1 MSLRIIYGRAGTG
14 KSEAIYQEIQE
25 KIQNHSKHPITI
37 ITPEQFSFTAEQ
49 KLLATSPS
57 HSVIQA
63 EVVTFARMAYRILNE
78 VGGKTKTHLSSS
90 GRAMLIDYI
99 LLTQKEKF
107 SFLGKSDEN
116 VEMMARQLTELKKHM
131 VTSEKLEE
139 VIANTQEEYL
149 KRKLQDITKLYESYI
164 EKIQSNYIDENDG
177 LTILATQLEEST
189 QFQNHDIYIDEF
201 GDEEINKGPKYFIL
215 TAIIV
220 EKTKDLEVSKVVDK
234 IKDKLY
240 IKNNNLLSYGLK
252 LVPSNSKATE
262 LYVLIKYLNK
272 EKSELSPD

>member
-1 MSLRIIYGRAGTG
+1 M
-14 KSEAIYQEIQE
+14 
-25 KIQNHSKHPITI
+25 
-37 ITPEQFSFTAEQ
+37 
-49 KLLATSPS
+49 
-57 HSVIQA
+57 
-63 EVVTFARMAYRILNE
+63 
-78 VGGKTKTHLSSS
+78 
-90 GRAMLIDYI
+90 
-99 LLTQKEKF
+99 KEY
-107 SFLGKSDEN
+107 N
-116 VEMMARQLTELKKHM
+116 
-131 VTSEKLEE
+131 
-139 VIANTQEEYL
+139 
-149 KRKLQDITKLYESYI
+149 
-164 EKIQSNYIDENDG
+164 
-177 LTILATQLEEST
+177 
-189 QFQNHDIYIDEF
+189 IYIDEF